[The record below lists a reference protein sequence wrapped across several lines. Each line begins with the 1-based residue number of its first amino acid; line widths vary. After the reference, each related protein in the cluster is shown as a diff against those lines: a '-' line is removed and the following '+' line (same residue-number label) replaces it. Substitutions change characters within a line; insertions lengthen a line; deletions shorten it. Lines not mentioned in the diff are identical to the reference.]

1 MLTRLRLFDLGNSSC
16 KKWNGRRSI
25 YLVADLVGLPLSFCC
40 FSLMIQDSN
49 ELSGSIPKEIGML
62 SELTFLDLGKLSC
75 ICLCPF
81 NVDLPLLT
89 LIQDSTGL
97 VGTIPT
103 EIGMLSQLTVLD
115 FGKSSCRNG
124 LVVLLFDYLCLKPF
138 ALSLSFCCSSLR
150 CKIPST

>member
-1 MLTRLRLFDLGNSSC
+1 MLTRLRLFDLGNSIC

-25 YLVADLVGLPLSFCC
+25 YIVADLVSLPLSFCC
-40 FSLMIQDSN
+40 LSLMIQDSN

-103 EIGMLSQLTVLD
+103 EIGMLSQLTLLD
-115 FGKSSCRNG
+115 LCKSSCNHRM
-124 LVVLLFDYLCLKPF
+124 VVLWIDPLCLSICMR
-138 ALSLSFCCSSLR
+138 LSIRRFIL
-150 CKIPST
+150 